1 MLGRLEPHKQGSGKK
16 RCCALEMALAL
27 GQERCGMD
35 QQLLLGSGLQHKRGF
50 IGQLIKM
57 LNGIL
62 PLGLLL
68 EPKPALSEKPG
79 GDESAKSGLGS

>member
-1 MLGRLEPHKQGSGKK
+1 MLGRLEPHKQGSGKR
-16 RCCALEMALAL
+16 RCCALEMVLVL

-35 QQLLLGSGLQHKRGF
+35 QQLLLGSDLQHKRVF
-50 IGQLIKM
+50 IGQ

-68 EPKPALSEKPG
+68 EPKPALSEKAG
-79 GDESAKSGLGS
+79 GDESAKSGLRS